1 MDFFLVLFFRC
12 KETQLIQNF
21 AITCTIKF
29 LAGKAMFD
37 NTQNKPNFIHFNDL
51 IRISLQY
58 FFGQLIKNSESFT
71 FPLMINYRK
80 SRREEVEYQFVQKN
94 LCWESF
100 CTKITISRFWEAIS
114 PPTLK
119 FECRSNF
126 LRFYL
131 FF

>member
-1 MDFFLVLFFRC
+1 MELTFHKKLIFFFCRFFCC

-94 LCWESF
+94 FEKQFPHLPSNL
-100 CTKITISRFWEAIS
+100 EA
-114 PPTLK
+114 T
-119 FECRSNF
+119 F
-126 LRFYL
+126 
-131 FF
+131 